1 METTCG
7 IFLIDNRDRC
17 LIVHPTGHKDYSWSL
32 PKGRM
37 EAGEGY
43 LDAAI
48 RELRE
53 ETGIDLPL
61 YAPYINMIRRLP
73 AVKYTT
79 RPKLLIP
86 FAIWLSISMQDVHL
100 YCDLQ
105 HDDRFPEND
114 DFRWV
119 PIPELFRL
127 THPTQRAVIQ
137 HVQAHYRNPR

>member
-7 IFLIDNRDRC
+7 IFLIDSRDLC
-17 LIVHPTGHKDYSWSL
+17 LLVHPTGHAQWSWSL
-32 PKGRM
+32 PKGRL
-37 EAGEGY
+37 EAGEDY
-43 LDAAI
+43 LEAAV

-53 ETGIDLPL
+53 ETGLDLAEL
-61 YAPYINMIRRLP
+61 APFITMIRRLP

-79 RPKLLIP
+79 RAKTLVP

-119 PIPELFRL
+119 TIPELYRL

-137 HVQAHYRNPR
+137 HVQAHYRTQH

>member
-7 IFLIDNRDRC
+7 IFLVDNRDRC
-17 LIVHPTGHKDYSWSL
+17 LIVHPTGHRDYSWSI
-32 PKGRM
+32 PKGRL

-53 ETGIDLPL
+53 ETGLDLPEF
-61 YAPYINMIRRLP
+61 APYVTMIRRLP

-79 RPKLLIP
+79 RPKILIP

-100 YCDLQ
+100 YCDVQ
-105 HDDRFPEND
+105 ADDRFPEND

-119 PIPELFRL
+119 GFPELFRL

-137 HVQAHYRNPR
+137 HVQAHYRHF